1 LELANKIIV
10 ITGAGSGIGRA
21 LAVRFHAEGARS
33 IVAVDIN
40 LADAQDTA
48 QMVDGTAM
56 MADVAKEVDIVRVIE
71 DTESQIGPIDLFC
84 SNAGIAMGRHII
96 RLILSGKLSGM
107 LTSCPTYTL
116 RGI

>member
-1 LELANKIIV
+1 MELANKIIV

-56 MADVAKEVDIVRVIE
+56 MADVAKEGDIVRVIE

-84 SNAGIAMGRHII
+84 SNAGIAMGRHIH
-96 RLILSGKLSGM
+96 SPNS
-107 LTSCPTYTL
+107 
-116 RGI
+116 